1 MKAGDDTWPPLI
13 SPSNDVYHDDG
24 PNQAYAITSVRNA
37 ASQHIGDGVW
47 LTGYTSGSHYTT
59 IWDDWD
65 CYHATWKPNVQVC
78 GVKAGYPV
86 QPGDSGGSAY
96 FNHGAMGI
104 NSAIGTDFF
113 GNNPFTMY
121 TRAQDLQSQLNVLI
135 CVTNSC

>member
-1 MKAGDDTWPPLI
+1 
-13 SPSNDVYHDDG
+13 
-24 PNQAYAITSVRNA
+24 
-37 ASQHIGDGVW
+37 
-47 LTGYTSGSHYTT
+47 
-59 IWDDWD
+59 
-65 CYHATWKPNVQVC
+65 
-78 GVKAGYPV
+78 V